1 MIRRFLALISLCL
14 VMAVT
19 PAFAGERVGVVDEV
33 EGKVTATQSGSKASR
48 ALHDGDAV
56 MEDDLIETAKDSRVK
71 IVFVDKTE
79 FVLAGKGSMHVD
91 DFDFSPRDGKQD
103 KAKLSVL
110 GAAFSWVS
118 GKIGKDKEAD
128 VTVNVDFGSIGIRG
142 TEVWRSMH
150 KGECWIYLKSG
161 KIDVSNAGG
170 RVKLKPGEGTIM
182 RAKGTKPDDP
192 HVWSRREINWIK
204 GSVESPRSWKKKGW
218 E

>member
-1 MIRRFLALISLCL
+1 MMKRTLALAALCL
-14 VMAVT
+14 VLAGT
-19 PAFAGERVGVVDEV
+19 PAFAGERVGVADEV
-33 EGKVTATQSGSKASR
+33 EGKVTATHSGGKEAR
-48 ALHDGDAV
+48 TLHDGDAI
-56 MEDDLIETAKDSRVK
+56 MEDDFIETGKDSRVR
-71 IVFVDKTE
+71 IVFVDRTE
-79 FVLAGKGSMHVD
+79 FVLSGKGSLRVD
-91 DFDFSPRDGKQD
+91 EFDFSPTDGKPD

-118 GKIGKDKEAD
+118 GKIGKDRNAD
-128 VTVNVDFGSIGIRG
+128 VNINVDFGSIGIRG

-161 KIDVSNAGG
+161 SIDVSNPAG

-182 RAKGTKPDDP
+182 RAKDAKPDDP

>member
-1 MIRRFLALISLCL
+1 MIRHSLALAALCL
-14 VMAVT
+14 LMAAT
-19 PAFAGERVGVVDEV
+19 PALAGERVGVADEV
-33 EGKVTATQSGSKASR
+33 EGKVTAIHAGGKEAR

-56 MEDDLIETAKDSRVK
+56 MEDDFIETGKDSRVK
-71 IVFVDKTE
+71 IVFVDRTE
-79 FVLAGKGSMHVD
+79 FVLAGKGSLRVD
-91 DFDFSPRDGKQD
+91 DFDFSPNDGKQD
-103 KAKLSVL
+103 KAQLSVL

-118 GKIGKDKEAD
+118 GKIGKDKDAD
-128 VTVNVDFGSIGIRG
+128 VKVNVDYGAIGIRG

-161 KIDVSNAGG
+161 RIDVSNPAG

-182 RAKGTKPDDP
+182 RSKSAKPDDP

-204 GSVESPRSWKKKGW
+204 GSVESARSWKKKGW